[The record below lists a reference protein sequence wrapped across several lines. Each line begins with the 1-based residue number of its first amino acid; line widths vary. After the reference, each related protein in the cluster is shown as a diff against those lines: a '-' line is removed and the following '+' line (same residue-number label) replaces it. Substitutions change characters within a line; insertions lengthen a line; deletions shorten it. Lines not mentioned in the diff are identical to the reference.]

1 MESGQRES
9 MEKLHIQ
16 EDPLD
21 DGENA
26 DKIISGG
33 TNLGVQGI
41 EVPISGSLGGKEG
54 HKSFYELH
62 ETKSRFD
69 FKQK

>member
-1 MESGQRES
+1 

-16 EDPLD
+16 EEQLEGE
-21 DGENA
+21 DGE
-26 DKIISGG
+26 KIITGG

-54 HKSFYELH
+54 HKSFY
-62 ETKSRFD
+62 
-69 FKQK
+69 